1 MQDESAV
8 ENLWHFFTHMYL
20 QLYLNKSMKL
30 ELIALQ
36 VLHNNSVNDNEWV
49 MILLMKIT
57 CNTLTE

>member
-1 MQDESAV
+1 MQDQSAV
-8 ENLWHFFTHMYL
+8 ENLWHFFTYMYV

-36 VLHNNSVNDNEWV
+36 VLHNNSVDDNESV